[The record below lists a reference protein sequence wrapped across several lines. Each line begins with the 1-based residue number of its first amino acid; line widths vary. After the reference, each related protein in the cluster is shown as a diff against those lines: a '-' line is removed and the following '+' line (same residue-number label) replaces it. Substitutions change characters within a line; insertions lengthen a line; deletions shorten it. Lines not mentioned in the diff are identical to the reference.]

1 MIRLKTECAY
11 QAVNH
16 VGEMLC
22 GDNIAIVEPD
32 ENTKVMV
39 LADGMGSG
47 VKANILSTLTAR
59 IMSTM
64 IANNLDIEDCVRTV
78 ISTLPVCQD
87 RQVAYCTFSVCCVR
101 ENRHV
106 TLYNYDNPL
115 PFLMRAGKSF
125 LPDYTSLIIAD
136 KKIDIASFDAKLD
149 DCIFMMSDGTLHA
162 GTGPT
167 LNYNWELPQIMSF
180 MENLYQKDMSAKA
193 LATTL
198 VDRCNVM
205 YNYEPGDDT
214 SCAVTKIRMRSQI
227 SVMVGPPAHEY
238 DDDRM
243 VSLFLSKE
251 GKHIVCGGTTAKV
264 VARHLKR
271 EVLAGEDDVNK
282 ELPPTSRIEG
292 IDLVTEGQLTL
303 RKVSEYAD
311 DYLHANQEYFRW
323 CYQWDGASQIAQL
336 LFEEATD
343 INIFIGSAMNAGYS
357 ENEGLGV
364 ERKMKLME
372 SLAEQ
377 LRKMDKNVKVIYF

>member
-1 MIRLKTECAY
+1 MNRLKTECAY

-16 VGEMLC
+16 IGEQLC
-22 GDNIAIVEPD
+22 GDSIAIVEPD

-47 VKANILSTLTAR
+47 VKANILSTLTAH
-59 IMSTM
+59 ILSTM
-64 IANNLDIEDCVRTV
+64 IGNNIDIEECVRTV
-78 ISTLPVCQD
+78 ISTLPVCKE
-87 RQVAYCTFSVCCVR
+87 RQASYCTFSVTHVKDC
-101 ENRHV
+101 RHV
-106 TLYNYDNPL
+106 TIYNYDNPL
-115 PFLMRAGKSF
+115 PFIIRNGRSF
-125 LPDYTSLIIAD
+125 LPEYSSLIIAD

-162 GTGPT
+162 GTGPA

-180 MENLYQKDMSAKA
+180 MENLYSKEMSAKA

-214 SCAVTKIRMRSQI
+214 SCAVTKIRMRSQA
-227 SVMVGPPAHEY
+227 SLMFGPPTHPY
-238 DDDRM
+238 DDERM

-251 GKHIVCGGTTAKV
+251 GKHIVCGGTTAKI
-264 VARHLKR
+264 VARHLNR
-271 EVLAGEDDVNK
+271 EVLAGEDDINK

-303 RKVSEYAD
+303 RKALQYAD
-311 DYLHANQEYFRW
+311 DYLNGNQEYFRW

-343 INIFIGSAMNAGYS
+343 VNIFIGSAMNAAHDES
-357 ENEGLGV
+357 ENLGV
-364 ERKMKLME
+364 ERKMKLIE
-372 SLAEQ
+372 SFAER
-377 LRKMDKNVKVIYF
+377 LRKMDKNVKVSYY